1 MSLDKTIKDLKASF
15 SKELSNSKVSSELEK
30 FRIKYLGR
38 NGQLASLFEE
48 FNKLPATE
56 KPRYGKELNI
66 LKNDLT
72 KLYLDTVGSNDSDAS
87 NNDIDFS
94 LPGYDL
100 PSGHIHPLEQITS
113 EIKSIFQSIG
123 FSVAY
128 GPEIDD
134 DYHNFEALNVP
145 KHHPAR
151 DMQDTFFVNPNTV
164 LRTHT
169 SNVQI
174 HLMEN
179 QDPPLRHI
187 CCGRVY
193 RNEAVS
199 YKSFCLFNQVEGL
212 VINEN
217 SSFAE
222 MKGTLE
228 YFVKEMFGEGTK
240 MRFRPSYFPFT
251 EPSAEV
257 DIWNEKLNQW
267 MEILGCG
274 MVNPNVLTNVGYD
287 NKKYQGF
294 AFGMGIERI
303 AMLKYGIPDLRTFYD
318 SDLRWM
324 RHYGFLPFDAPSIHA
339 GLAGGAV

>member
-1 MSLDKTIKDLKASF
+1 MDKTIKKVKTSFQSDLKSCKT
-15 SKELSNSKVSSELEK
+15 SKDLEQL
-30 FRIKYLGR
+30 RIKYLGR
-38 NGQLASLFEE
+38 RGQLTDLFNQ
-48 FNKLPATE
+48 FGTLSNKE
-56 KPRYGKELNI
+56 KPKYGKTLNV
-66 LKNDLT
+66 LKSDLT
-72 KLYLDTVGSNDSDAS
+72 TSYNEKLTVLSLDQGSEDKR
-87 NNDIDFS
+87 DFS
-94 LPGYDL
+94 LPGYAL
-100 PSGHIHPLEQITS
+100 PKGNLHPLEHVTD

-151 DMQDTFFVNPNTV
+151 DMQDTFFIDSDIV

-187 CCGRVY
+187 CCGRVF

-199 YKSFCLFNQVEGL
+199 YKSFCLFHQVEGL
-212 VINEN
+212 VINES

-228 YFVKEMFGEGTK
+228 YFAKEMFGKDTK

-257 DIWNEKLNQW
+257 DIWNDKLNQW

-274 MVNPNVLTNVGYD
+274 MVNPNVLENVGYD
-287 NKKYQGF
+287 SEKYQGF

-303 AMLKYGIPDLRTFYD
+303 AMIKYGIRDIRLFYQND
-318 SDLRWM
+318 KR
-324 RHYGFLPFDAPSIHA
+324 FLEQF
-339 GLAGGAV
+339 

>member
-1 MSLDKTIKDLKASF
+1 MDKAIKKVKTSFQSDLKSC
-15 SKELSNSKVSSELEK
+15 KTSEDLEQL
-30 FRIKYLGR
+30 RIKYLGR
-38 NGQLASLFEE
+38 RGQLTDLFNQ
-48 FNKLPATE
+48 FGTLSNKD
-56 KPRYGKELNI
+56 KPKYGKTLNV
-66 LKNDLT
+66 LKSDLT
-72 KLYLDTVGSNDSDAS
+72 TSYNEKLTVLSLDQGSDDKR
-87 NNDIDFS
+87 DFS
-94 LPGYDL
+94 LKGYAL
-100 PSGHIHPLEQITS
+100 PKGNIHPLEHVTD

-151 DMQDTFFVNPNTV
+151 DMQDTFFIDSDIV

-187 CCGRVY
+187 CCGRVF

-199 YKSFCLFNQVEGL
+199 YKSFCLFHQVEGL
-212 VINEN
+212 VINES

-228 YFVKEMFGEGTK
+228 YFAKEMFGKDTK

-257 DIWNEKLNQW
+257 DIWNDKLDQW

-274 MVNPNVLTNVGYD
+274 MVNPNVLENVGYD
-287 NKKYQGF
+287 SEKYQGF

-303 AMLKYGIPDLRTFYD
+303 AMIKYGIRDIRLFYQND
-318 SDLRWM
+318 KR
-324 RHYGFLPFDAPSIHA
+324 FLEQF
-339 GLAGGAV
+339 

>member
-1 MSLDKTIKDLKASF
+1 MDKAIKKVKTSFQSDLKSC
-15 SKELSNSKVSSELEK
+15 KTSEDLEQL
-30 FRIKYLGR
+30 RIKYLGR
-38 NGQLASLFEE
+38 RGQLTDLFNQ
-48 FNKLPATE
+48 FGTLSNKD
-56 KPRYGKELNI
+56 KPKYGKTLNV
-66 LKNDLT
+66 LKSDLT
-72 KLYLDTVGSNDSDAS
+72 TSYNEKLTVLNLDQGNDDKR
-87 NNDIDFS
+87 DFS
-94 LPGYDL
+94 LPGYAL
-100 PSGHIHPLEQITS
+100 PKGNIHPLEHVTD

-128 GPEIDD
+128 GPEIED

-151 DMQDTFFVNPNTV
+151 DMQDTFFIDSDIV

-187 CCGRVY
+187 CCGRVF

-199 YKSFCLFNQVEGL
+199 YKSFCLFHQVEGL
-212 VINEN
+212 VINES

-228 YFVKEMFGEGTK
+228 YFAKEMFGKDTK

-257 DIWNEKLNQW
+257 DIWNDKLNQW

-274 MVNPNVLTNVGYD
+274 MVNPNVLENVGYD
-287 NKKYQGF
+287 SEKYQGF

-303 AMLKYGIPDLRTFYD
+303 AMIKYGIRDIRLFYQND
-318 SDLRWM
+318 KR
-324 RHYGFLPFDAPSIHA
+324 FLEQF
-339 GLAGGAV
+339 

>member
-1 MSLDKTIKDLKASF
+1 MDKAIKKVKTSFQSDLKSC
-15 SKELSNSKVSSELEK
+15 KTSEDLEQL
-30 FRIKYLGR
+30 RIKYLGR
-38 NGQLASLFEE
+38 RGQLTDLFNQ
-48 FNKLPATE
+48 FGTLSSKD
-56 KPRYGKELNI
+56 KPKYGKTLNV
-66 LKNDLT
+66 LKSDLT
-72 KLYLDTVGSNDSDAS
+72 TSYNEKLTVLNLDQGNDDKR
-87 NNDIDFS
+87 DFS
-94 LPGYDL
+94 LPGYAL
-100 PSGHIHPLEQITS
+100 PKGNIHPLEHVTD

-151 DMQDTFFVNPNTV
+151 DMQDTFFIDSDIV

-187 CCGRVY
+187 CCGRVF

-199 YKSFCLFNQVEGL
+199 YKSFCLFHQVEGL
-212 VINEN
+212 VINES

-228 YFVKEMFGEGTK
+228 YFAKEMFGKDTK

-257 DIWNEKLNQW
+257 DIWNDKLNQW

-274 MVNPNVLTNVGYD
+274 MVNPNVLENVGYD
-287 NKKYQGF
+287 SEKYQGF

-303 AMLKYGIPDLRTFYD
+303 AMIKYGIRDIRLFYQND
-318 SDLRWM
+318 KR
-324 RHYGFLPFDAPSIHA
+324 FLEQF
-339 GLAGGAV
+339 

>member
-1 MSLDKTIKDLKASF
+1 MSLDNTIKEIQTSF
-15 SKELSNSKVSSELEK
+15 ISDLSNCKTTIDLENI
-30 FRIKYLGR
+30 RITYLGR
-38 NGQLASLFEE
+38 KGKITLLFDD
-48 FNKLPATE
+48 FAKLSGSE
-56 KPRYGKELNI
+56 KPKYGKALNVLKTDLTTAFNQKINELNP
-66 LKNDLT
+66 N
-72 KLYLDTVGSNDSDAS
+72 SNGS
-87 NNDIDFS
+87 NNDSADFS

-100 PSGHIHPLEQITS
+100 PKGSLHPLEQITS

-151 DMQDTFFVNPNTV
+151 DMQDTFFIDPNTV

-179 QDPPLRHI
+179 QDPPIRHI
-187 CCGRVY
+187 CCGRVF

-212 VINEN
+212 VVNES

-228 YFVKEMFGEGTK
+228 YFVEEMFGKGTK

-257 DIWNEKLNQW
+257 DIWNDKLNQW

-274 MVNPNVLTNVGYD
+274 MVNPNVLANVGYD

-303 AMLKYGIPDLRTFYD
+303 AMIKYGIKDIRLFYQND
-318 SDLRWM
+318 KR
-324 RHYGFLPFDAPSIHA
+324 FLEQF
-339 GLAGGAV
+339 

>member
-1 MSLDKTIKDLKASF
+1 MSLDKSIKEIKTSFRSDLSDCKTST
-15 SKELSNSKVSSELEK
+15 NLEK
-30 FRIKYLGR
+30 IRIAYLGR
-38 NGQLASLFEE
+38 KGKITLLFDDFAKLSRSEKPKYGKALNVLKTDLTAA
-48 FNKLPATE
+48 FNK
-56 KPRYGKELNI
+56 KSNI
-66 LKNDLT
+66 LNPNQGK
-72 KLYLDTVGSNDSDAS
+72 SNDNST
-87 NNDIDFS
+87 DFS
-94 LPGYDL
+94 LPGYNL
-100 PSGHIHPLEQITS
+100 PKGSLHPLEQVTR

-151 DMQDTFFVNPNTV
+151 DMQDTFFIDPNTV

-179 QDPPLRHI
+179 QDPPIRHI
-187 CCGRVY
+187 CCGRVF

-212 VINEN
+212 VVNES

-228 YFVKEMFGEGTK
+228 YFVQEMFGKDTK

-274 MVNPNVLTNVGYD
+274 MVNPNVLKNVGYD
-287 NKKYQGF
+287 NTKYQGF

-303 AMLKYGIPDLRTFYD
+303 AMIKYGIKDIRLFYQND
-318 SDLRWM
+318 KR
-324 RHYGFLPFDAPSIHA
+324 FLEQF
-339 GLAGGAV
+339 

>member
-1 MSLDKTIKDLKASF
+1 MDKAINKVKTPFQSDLKSC
-15 SKELSNSKVSSELEK
+15 KTSEDLEQL
-30 FRIKYLGR
+30 RIKYLGR
-38 NGQLASLFEE
+38 RGQLTDLFNQ
-48 FNKLPATE
+48 FGTLSNKE
-56 KPRYGKELNI
+56 KPKYGKTLNV
-66 LKNDLT
+66 LKSDLT
-72 KLYLDTVGSNDSDAS
+72 TSYNEKLTVLSLDQGSEDKR
-87 NNDIDFS
+87 DFS
-94 LPGYDL
+94 LPGYAL
-100 PSGHIHPLEQITS
+100 PKGNLHPLEHVTD

-151 DMQDTFFVNPNTV
+151 DMQDTFFIDSDIV

-187 CCGRVY
+187 CCGRVF

-199 YKSFCLFNQVEGL
+199 YKSFCLFHQVEGL
-212 VINEN
+212 VINES

-228 YFVKEMFGEGTK
+228 YFAKEMFGKDTK

-257 DIWNEKLNQW
+257 DIWNDKLNQW

-274 MVNPNVLTNVGYD
+274 MVNPNVLENVGYD
-287 NKKYQGF
+287 SEKYQGF

-303 AMLKYGIPDLRTFYD
+303 AMIKYGIRDIRLFYQND
-318 SDLRWM
+318 KR
-324 RHYGFLPFDAPSIHA
+324 FLEQF
-339 GLAGGAV
+339 

>member
-1 MSLDKTIKDLKASF
+1 MDKAINKVKTSF
-15 SKELSNSKVSSELEK
+15 HSELESCK
-30 FRIKYLGR
+30 TSENLEQLRIKYLGR
-38 NGQLASLFEE
+38 KGQLTDLFNQ
-48 FNKLPATE
+48 FGALSNKE
-56 KPRYGKELNI
+56 KPKYGKTLNI
-66 LKNDLT
+66 LKSDLT
-72 KLYLDTVGSNDSDAS
+72 ASYNNKLATFNLDQGSDDKR
-87 NNDIDFS
+87 DFS
-94 LPGYDL
+94 LPGYAL
-100 PSGHIHPLEQITS
+100 PKGNIHPLEHVTD

-151 DMQDTFFVNPNTV
+151 DMQDTFFIDSDVV

-174 HLMEN
+174 NLMEN

-187 CCGRVY
+187 CCGRVF

-199 YKSFCLFNQVEGL
+199 YKSFCLFHQVEGL
-212 VINEN
+212 VINES

-228 YFVKEMFGEGTK
+228 YFAKEMFGKDTK

-257 DIWNEKLNQW
+257 DIWNDKLNQW

-274 MVNPNVLTNVGYD
+274 MVNPNVLENVGYD
-287 NKKYQGF
+287 SEKYQGF

-303 AMLKYGIPDLRTFYD
+303 AMIKYGIRDIRLFYQND
-318 SDLRWM
+318 KR
-324 RHYGFLPFDAPSIHA
+324 FLEQF
-339 GLAGGAV
+339 

>member
-1 MSLDKTIKDLKASF
+1 MDKAINKVKTSFQSDLKSC
-15 SKELSNSKVSSELEK
+15 KTSEDLEQ

-38 NGQLASLFEE
+38 RGELTDLFNQ
-48 FNKLPATE
+48 FGTLSNKE
-56 KPRYGKELNI
+56 KPKYGKTLNV
-66 LKNDLT
+66 LKSDFTRSYNEKLT
-72 KLYLDTVGSNDSDAS
+72 VLSLDQGSEDKR
-87 NNDIDFS
+87 DFS
-94 LPGYDL
+94 LPGYAL
-100 PSGHIHPLEQITS
+100 PKGNLHPLEHVTD

-151 DMQDTFFVNPNTV
+151 DMQDTFFIDSDIV

-179 QDPPLRHI
+179 QDPPLRHT
-187 CCGRVY
+187 CCGRVF
-193 RNEAVS
+193 RNEEVS
-199 YKSFCLFNQVEGL
+199 YKSFCLFHQVEGL
-212 VINEN
+212 VINES

-228 YFVKEMFGEGTK
+228 YFAKEMFGKDTK

-257 DIWNEKLNQW
+257 DIWNDKLNQW

-274 MVNPNVLTNVGYD
+274 MVNPNVLENVGYD
-287 NKKYQGF
+287 SEKYQGF

-303 AMLKYGIPDLRTFYD
+303 AMIKYGIRDIRLFYQND
-318 SDLRWM
+318 KR
-324 RHYGFLPFDAPSIHA
+324 FLEQF
-339 GLAGGAV
+339 

>member
-1 MSLDKTIKDLKASF
+1 MDKAINKVKTSF
-15 SKELSNSKVSSELEK
+15 QSELKSCKTSENLEQL
-30 FRIKYLGR
+30 RIKYLGR
-38 NGQLASLFEE
+38 KGQLTDLFNQ
-48 FNKLPATE
+48 FGALSNKE
-56 KPRYGKELNI
+56 KPKYGKTLNI
-66 LKNDLT
+66 LKSDLT
-72 KLYLDTVGSNDSDAS
+72 TSYNEKLATFNLDQG
-87 NNDIDFS
+87 NNDKRDFS
-94 LPGYDL
+94 LPGYAL
-100 PSGHIHPLEQITS
+100 PKGNIHPLEHVTD

-151 DMQDTFFVNPNTV
+151 DMQDTFFIDSDIV

-187 CCGRVY
+187 CCGRVF

-199 YKSFCLFNQVEGL
+199 YKSFCLFHQVEGL
-212 VINEN
+212 VINES

-228 YFVKEMFGEGTK
+228 YFAKEMFGKDTK
-240 MRFRPSYFPFT
+240 MRFRPSYFP
-251 EPSAEV
+251 
-257 DIWNEKLNQW
+257 LNGS
-267 MEILGCG
+267 E
-274 MVNPNVLTNVGYD
+274 
-287 NKKYQGF
+287 
-294 AFGMGIERI
+294 
-303 AMLKYGIPDLRTFYD
+303 
-318 SDLRWM
+318 
-324 RHYGFLPFDAPSIHA
+324 H
-339 GLAGGAV
+339 

>member
-1 MSLDKTIKDLKASF
+1 MDKAIKKVKTSFQSDLKSC
-15 SKELSNSKVSSELEK
+15 KTSEDLEQL
-30 FRIKYLGR
+30 RIKYLGR
-38 NGQLASLFEE
+38 RGQLTDLFNQ
-48 FNKLPATE
+48 FGTLSSKD
-56 KPRYGKELNI
+56 KPKYGKTLNV
-66 LKNDLT
+66 LKSDLT
-72 KLYLDTVGSNDSDAS
+72 TSYNEKLTVLNLDQGNDDKR
-87 NNDIDFS
+87 DFS
-94 LPGYDL
+94 LPGYAL
-100 PSGHIHPLEQITS
+100 PKGNIHPLEHVTD

-151 DMQDTFFVNPNTV
+151 DMQDTFFIDSDIV

-187 CCGRVY
+187 CCGRVF

-199 YKSFCLFNQVEGL
+199 YKSFCLFHQVEGL
-212 VINEN
+212 VINES

-228 YFVKEMFGEGTK
+228 YFAKEMFGKDTK

-257 DIWNEKLNQW
+257 DIWNDKLDQW

-274 MVNPNVLTNVGYD
+274 MVNPNVLENVGYD
-287 NKKYQGF
+287 SEKYQGF

-303 AMLKYGIPDLRTFYD
+303 AMIKYGIRDIRLFYQND
-318 SDLRWM
+318 KR
-324 RHYGFLPFDAPSIHA
+324 FLEQF
-339 GLAGGAV
+339 

>member
-1 MSLDKTIKDLKASF
+1 MDKAIKKVKTSFQSDLKSC
-15 SKELSNSKVSSELEK
+15 KTSEDLEQL
-30 FRIKYLGR
+30 RIKYLGR
-38 NGQLASLFEE
+38 RGQLTDLLNQFGTLS
-48 FNKLPATE
+48 NKD
-56 KPRYGKELNI
+56 KPKYGKTLNV
-66 LKNDLT
+66 LKSDLT
-72 KLYLDTVGSNDSDAS
+72 TSYNEKLTVLNLDQGNDDKR
-87 NNDIDFS
+87 DFS
-94 LPGYDL
+94 LPGYAL
-100 PSGHIHPLEQITS
+100 PKGNIHPLEHVTD

-151 DMQDTFFVNPNTV
+151 DMQDTFFIDSDIV

-187 CCGRVY
+187 CCGRVF

-199 YKSFCLFNQVEGL
+199 YKSFCLFHQVEGL
-212 VINEN
+212 VINES

-228 YFVKEMFGEGTK
+228 YFAKEMFGKDTK

-257 DIWNEKLNQW
+257 DIWNDKLNQW

-274 MVNPNVLTNVGYD
+274 MVNPNVLENVGYD
-287 NKKYQGF
+287 SEKYQGF
-294 AFGMGIERI
+294 AFGMVIERI
-303 AMLKYGIPDLRTFYD
+303 AMIKYGIRDIRLFYQND
-318 SDLRWM
+318 KR
-324 RHYGFLPFDAPSIHA
+324 FLEQF
-339 GLAGGAV
+339 

>member
-1 MSLDKTIKDLKASF
+1 MSLDKTIKGLRASF
-15 SKELSNSKVSSELEK
+15 SKELSSSKTSQALEK

-38 NGQLASLFEE
+38 NGQLTSLFEE
-48 FNKLPATE
+48 FNKLPASE
-56 KPRYGKELNI
+56 KPRFGKELNI
-66 LKNDLT
+66 LKNELT
-72 KLYLDTVGSNDSDAS
+72 SLYQDALGENDNNNSSSDT
-87 NNDIDFS
+87 DFS
-94 LPGYDL
+94 LPGYNL
-100 PSGHIHPLEQITS
+100 PDGNIHPLEQITS

-151 DMQDTFFVNPNTV
+151 DMQDTFFINPNTV

-199 YKSFCLFNQVEGL
+199 YKSFFLFNQVEGL
-212 VINEN
+212 VINET

-222 MKGTLE
+222 MKGTLLNIL
-228 YFVKEMFGEGTK
+228 FKKCLVRILKCVLDQVTFHLLSLVLKLTFG
-240 MRFRPSYFPFT
+240 
-251 EPSAEV
+251 
-257 DIWNEKLNQW
+257 I
-267 MEILGCG
+267 
-274 MVNPNVLTNVGYD
+274 VN
-287 NKKYQGF
+287 
-294 AFGMGIERI
+294 
-303 AMLKYGIPDLRTFYD
+303 
-318 SDLRWM
+318 
-324 RHYGFLPFDAPSIHA
+324 
-339 GLAGGAV
+339 